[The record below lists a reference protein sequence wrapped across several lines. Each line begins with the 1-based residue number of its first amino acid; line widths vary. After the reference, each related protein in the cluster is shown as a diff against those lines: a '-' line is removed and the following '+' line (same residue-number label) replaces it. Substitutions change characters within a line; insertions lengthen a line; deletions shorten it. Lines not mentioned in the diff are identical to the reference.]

1 MAMRDGLGRDVR
13 AFAAGKMLAWAEA
26 GVGHAVFN
34 QPDKHNAISL
44 DMWDGL
50 AAILDE
56 FAADPGIRAVVLEG
70 AGERAFVS
78 GADIGQFD
86 AERGDAEAQRH
97 YERRTR
103 AGRARL
109 AGFEK
114 PVIAAIRG
122 YCLGGG
128 LGIALAADL
137 RLAAADAVF
146 GIPAARLG
154 LAYGYDMTRALVA
167 AVGPAEAR
175 MLLFTGERVSAAE
188 ALRMGL
194 VNRVVPVAE
203 FAAAAAA
210 LAAQIAQNAPLSI
223 RAAKLAVAAATADP
237 GVRDMAGLEAAIAAC
252 FDSADYREG
261 RSAFREKRPPRF
273 TGA

>member
-1 MAMRDGLGRDVR
+1 MQDGPGETRVFAGGR
-13 AFAAGKMLAWAEA
+13 MLAWTKAA
-26 GVGHAVFN
+26 VGHAVFN
-34 QPDKHNAISL
+34 QPEKHNAISL

-56 FAADPGIRAVVLEG
+56 FAADPSVRVVVLEG

-86 AERGDAEAQRH
+86 AERSDAAAQQH

-103 AGRARL
+103 AGRLRL
-109 AGFEK
+109 AHFEK
-114 PVIAAIRG
+114 PVISAIRG

-128 LGIALAADL
+128 LGIALSTDL

-154 LAYGYDMTRALVA
+154 LAYGLDMTRQLVA
-167 AVGPAEAR
+167 TVGPAEAR
-175 MLLFTGERVSAAE
+175 MLLYTGARIDAAE

-194 VNRVVPVAE
+194 VNRVVPVAD
-203 FAAAAAA
+203 FAASVAA
-210 LAAQIAQNAPLSI
+210 LAATIAENAPLSI
-223 RAAKLAVAAATADP
+223 RAAQRTIAASLADP
-237 GVRDMAGLEAAIAAC
+237 EARDMAGLEAAIKAC

-261 RSAFREKRPPRF
+261 RAAFRAKRAPCF
-273 TGA
+273 TGQ